1 MSPRA
6 LLPELR
12 AFGEALTSLPYFV
25 AAAGGTLPAPSRLAC
40 ARSLAVIAGALSHEL
55 GQSSEPARRLASA
68 RAAGRLAELRR
79 EMLRLDHD
87 ATPEHPEPAEHA
99 LEIANVL
106 HEAAAEA
113 PPRLLGHLVALEL
126 AHDLASGRASAPLAE
141 PTEGDD
147 DALAAEGARE
157 AFTRLTALF
166 RALHPLDDRR
176 VAYAISTINPD
187 AGYHTIP
194 GDPRE
199 VHAALRAAERCLLA
213 LPYFDLRFGERG
225 RRFTRSDSAWL
236 ASLVSGA
243 EHSPGFVQR
252 QIGWLG
258 GVLAP
263 RGIPR
268 WTLEVHLRL
277 LHEELGRALPDRASG
292 YAVLLTCADDLTAWR
307 RARVPDALVLAAS
320 PALLA
325 AGPAEGV
332 TLTEAPWLI
341 ASAIADEL
349 DGVAHARRGVVDWF
363 VDPARFAPSFTLAVR
378 AFEAALLAG
387 ASRPGGARP

>member
-12 AFGEALTSLPYFV
+12 AFAEALTSLPYFV
-25 AAAGGTLPAPSRLAC
+25 AAAGGALTAPSRLAC

-55 GQSSEPARRLASA
+55 GQSAHPAQRLAAA
-68 RAAGRLAELRR
+68 RAAERLAALRR

-99 LEIANVL
+99 LEIAQAL

-113 PPRLLGHLVALEL
+113 PPRLLGHLVALEI
-126 AHDLASGRASAPLAE
+126 ADDLASGRASTTLAE
-141 PTEGDD
+141 PGGDAD
-147 DALAAEGARE
+147 LVTEGARE

-176 VAYAISTINPD
+176 LAYAISTINPD

-194 GDPRE
+194 DDPRE

-243 EHSPGFVQR
+243 EHSAGFVQR

-268 WTLEVHLRL
+268 WTLELHLRL
-277 LHEELGRALPDRASG
+277 LHEELGRALPDHASG
-292 YAVLLTCADDLTAWR
+292 YAVLLACADDLTAGR
-307 RARVPDALVLAAS
+307 RARVPDALVLRAS

-332 TLTEAPWLI
+332 TLTEVPWLI

-349 DGVAHARRGVVDWF
+349 DGVAHARRGVIDWL
-363 VDPARFAPSFTLAVR
+363 VDPARSTPSFTLAVR
-378 AFEAALLAG
+378 AFEASLLAG
-387 ASRPGGARP
+387 ASHPGGARP